1 MKYKLEH
8 ACIRVMDLEKSIE
21 FYKGALGLEEVRR
34 KDFPEWKFTLVY
46 LSDEDR
52 NFEIELT
59 YNYNPEK
66 PYELGNGFS
75 HFALTVGDL
84 EGSHVAHKEAGY
96 SVTDLKGLPGEKPMY
111 YFVSDPDGY
120 MIEIIRGGS
129 L

>member
-8 ACIRVMDLEKSIE
+8 ACIRVMDLEKSLK
-21 FYKGALGLEEVRR
+21 FYKEALGLEEVRR

-46 LSDEDR
+46 LTDEDR

-75 HFALTVGDL
+75 HFALTVADL
-84 EGSHVAHKEAGY
+84 EGSHFAHKEAGY
-96 SVTDLKGLPGEKPMY
+96 TVTDLKGLPGEKPMY
-111 YFVSDPDGY
+111 YFVTDPDGY